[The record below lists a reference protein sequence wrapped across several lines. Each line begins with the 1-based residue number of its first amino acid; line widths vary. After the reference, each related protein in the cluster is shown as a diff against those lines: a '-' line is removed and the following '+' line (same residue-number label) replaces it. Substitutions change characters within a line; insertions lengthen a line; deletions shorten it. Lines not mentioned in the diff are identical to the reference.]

1 MPSSWRGVEQES
13 RRVVVDVSG
22 ATAAVVVVEGSLG
35 ENSQV
40 CASISGRSSSF
51 QGIKFIIRRGIQKK
65 KKKKRKWGNIHPI
78 DFYETH
84 TYSIEERKSRT
95 GVTVSNRCHT
105 SQLKHCLT
113 KAKFKLTLPC
123 LN

>member
-1 MPSSWRGVEQES
+1 M
-13 RRVVVDVSG
+13 SG

-65 KKKKRKWGNIHPI
+65 KKKEKGGIFTLLIFMKPIHI
-78 DFYETH
+78 QLRNE
-84 TYSIEERKSRT
+84 SRE
-95 GVTVSNRCHT
+95 
-105 SQLKHCLT
+105 LE
-113 KAKFKLTLPC
+113 
-123 LN
+123 